1 MNYIYLIAAPE
12 RHVLPGGFI
21 DASAGRPAIRE
32 DAPDAREQIEG
43 HREFSAERLEVYR
56 CRRDGSWWVV
66 VMQ

>member
-1 MNYIYLIAAPE
+1 MKDIYLIAAPE

-21 DASAGRPAIRE
+21 DANPAIRE

-56 CRRDGSWWVV
+56 CRRDGSWVV
-66 VMQ
+66 TQ